1 MSGQPGPEATP
12 KPFAR
17 SVDSPG
23 LAALDHPLSGKP
35 ERGDFDLQVCSVS
48 RGLLRYCLFAGINDP
63 LWSVAVLRPQ

>member
-35 ERGDFDLQVCSVS
+35 ERGDID
-48 RGLLRYCLFAGINDP
+48 FAGLIC
-63 LWSVAVLRPQ
+63 